1 MCNLYEDLFILMPT
15 KLDRVQ
21 VLFQKDLFKKLK
33 IISNIERRSLS
44 SMVSSMVEDAIQ
56 SKKYQSILSKAKAGD
71 LQIRIDQIDLLVKEI
86 LKSQSSNETNVVQNS
101 KLKQIEEMLSLIS
114 ESNKESLEEPLKDN
128 LVDEN
133 LLLVD
138 KALRPDDLI
147 AELQLESDY
156 KLNKMKVMLNKIK
169 ENKDLNV

>member
-1 MCNLYEDLFILMPT
+1 MPT

-33 IISNIERRSLS
+33 IISKIERRSLS
-44 SMVSSMVEDAIQ
+44 SMVSSIVEDAIQ

-71 LQIRIDQIDLLVKEI
+71 LQIRIDQIDLLIKEI
-86 LKSQSSNETNVVQNS
+86 LKSQSSNETNVAQNS
-101 KLKQIEEMLSLIS
+101 KLKQIEETLSLIS

-138 KALRPDDLI
+138 KVLKPDDLI
-147 AELQLESDY
+147 EELQLESDY
-156 KLNKMKVMLNKIK
+156 KLNKLKVMLNKIK
-169 ENKDLNV
+169 

>member
-1 MCNLYEDLFILMPT
+1 MPT

-21 VLFQKDLFKKLK
+21 VLFQKNLFKKLK

-71 LQIRIDQIDLLVKEI
+71 LQIRIDKIDLLVKEI
-86 LKSQSSNETNVVQNS
+86 LKSQSSKEINFAQNF
-101 KLKQIEEMLSLIS
+101 KLKQIEETLSVIS
-114 ESNKESLEEPLKDN
+114 ESNKESLEEPLEDN
-128 LVDEN
+128 LVEEN

-138 KALRPDDLI
+138 KVLKPDDLI
-147 AELQLESDY
+147 EELQLEADY

-169 ENKDLNV
+169 ENKDLND

>member
-1 MCNLYEDLFILMPT
+1 MPT